1 MFKKRVV
8 IYPKDVVFITGRSER
23 YAQILLHKV
32 RVFVNKEPHQFVT
45 ISDFALFSGI
55 PEEMIRK
62 YII

>member
-8 IYPKDVVFITGRSER
+8 IYPKDVVYLTGRSER

-32 RVFVNKEPHQFVT
+32 RVYVNKEPHQFVT
-45 ISDFALFSGI
+45 ISDFSLFSGI
-55 PEEMIRK
+55 PEEMIRN

>member
-8 IYPKDVVFITGRSER
+8 IYPKDVVYLTGRSER

-32 RVFVNKEPHQFVT
+32 RVYVNKEPHQFVT
-45 ISDFALFSGI
+45 ITDFAHFSGI

-62 YII
+62 YMI

>member
-8 IYPKDVVFITGRSER
+8 IYPKDVVFLTGRSER

>member
-8 IYPKDVVFITGRSER
+8 IYPKDVVYLTGRSER

-32 RVFVNKEPHQFVT
+32 RVYVNKEPHQFVT

-55 PEEMIRK
+55 PEEMIRN
-62 YII
+62 YMI